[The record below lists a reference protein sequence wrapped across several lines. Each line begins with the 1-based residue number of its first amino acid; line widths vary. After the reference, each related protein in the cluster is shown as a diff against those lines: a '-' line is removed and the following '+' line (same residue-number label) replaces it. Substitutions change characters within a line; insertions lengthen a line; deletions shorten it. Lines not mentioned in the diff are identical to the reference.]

1 MWPDSG
7 KQKIFINQRM
17 ETPMRRRLILGTI
30 AVSILCSGTAF
41 GQSGQGSDYAGQE
54 QREIKSLSPEDISAL
69 RRGGGWGFAKAA
81 ELNGVPGPLHLL
93 EMKDRIPLKPAQID
107 KVSAIYEAM
116 RSRAISQGERL
127 IELERRLEGQFRAR
141 TISGA
146 RLRALLAEI
155 AEVRG
160 DLRYTHLS
168 AHLAVSAFLTETQ
181 IARYN
186 ALRGYTNSSRD
197 GGSAR
202 DGSHD
207 RRHHGHK

>member
-1 MWPDSG
+1 
-7 KQKIFINQRM
+7 
-17 ETPMRRRLILGTI
+17 MRRRLMLSTI
-30 AVSILCSGTAF
+30 AISILCSGTAV
-41 GQSGQGSDYAGQE
+41 GQAGQESSYAGQE

-93 EMKDRIPLKPAQID
+93 EMKDRIPLTPAQIA
-107 KVSAIYEAM
+107 KVSAIYEGM
-116 RSRAISQGERL
+116 RSRAIRQGERL
-127 IELERRLEGQFRAR
+127 IELERRLEGHFRAR
-141 TISGA
+141 AISGA

-168 AHLAVSAFLTETQ
+168 AHLDVSAFLTEPQ

-186 ALRGYTNSSRD
+186 ALRGYKSSSRD
-197 GGSAR
+197 GGSAG
-202 DGSHD
+202 DGTHGK
-207 RRHHGHK
+207 RHHGSN